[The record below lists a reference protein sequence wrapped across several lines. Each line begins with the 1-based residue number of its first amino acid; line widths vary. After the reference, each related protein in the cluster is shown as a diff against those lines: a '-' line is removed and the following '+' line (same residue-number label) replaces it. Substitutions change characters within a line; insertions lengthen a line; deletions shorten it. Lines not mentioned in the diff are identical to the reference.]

1 MYKITEKYIEKEKKI
16 KKRKEKILESEEY
29 INWLEK
35 YTEKRN
41 KITSDESNDEN
52 IESLEALYL
61 VIEDY
66 AEENYI
72 FPHKTTFGN
81 YYTFKHNDKNYNIGY
96 MVGQEVFFYCERT
109 DEENILDFKDIQEEK
124 KQPRAEL
131 IKLKL
136 NKLNLLVNELSLTLP
151 EERIKREISKVYKK
165 RKNLKGK

>member
-1 MYKITEKYIEKEKKI
+1 
-16 KKRKEKILESEEY
+16 
-29 INWLEK
+29 
-35 YTEKRN
+35 
-41 KITSDESNDEN
+41 
-52 IESLEALYL
+52 
-61 VIEDY
+61 
-66 AEENYI
+66 
-72 FPHKTTFGN
+72 
-81 YYTFKHNDKNYNIGY
+81 